1 MTCIHIRHKC
11 IRWPIWFKED
21 IKKVVKNFQD
31 VITNNGGKI
40 TETVEMGQ
48 RELAYEIKKFK
59 SGYYYVITLEA
70 NDDKAIKEFDRL
82 ALISN
87 DIIRHLITKLEK

>member
-1 MTCIHIRHKC
+1 MKNYEIMFIVKPTLSE
-11 IRWPIWFKED
+11 ED

-70 NDDKAIKEFDRL
+70 NDDKAIKELDR
-82 ALISN
+82 
-87 DIIRHLITKLEK
+87 